1 MSVFGGDSWG
11 REAQHRKRRLD
22 DLLLEELVDG
32 SSYKKL
38 SNGKY
43 ACLVCSHSPIL
54 DSPLMLS
61 MHTKGSRH
69 RAAESKLKETEL
81 MRQDVINKRVA
92 LSDSSTGT
100 TNCNTYHQKFR
111 SVGKPLIEQ
120 TRNVALETLNNI
132 TPQQN
137 SSNANHNL
145 QLVLDRLTDGNS
157 NLNQNSPCPIEVT
170 DKVVVQPHLDFR
182 ERRERELKFTAA
194 GWKRDCQGKWFR
206 DEHVEFDSDEDDPN
220 VCLG

>member
-145 QLVLDRLTDGNS
+145 QLVLEEIADSWALG
-157 NLNQNSPCPIEVT
+157 
-170 DKVVVQPHLDFR
+170 
-182 ERRERELKFTAA
+182 ERGTTQEEKI
-194 GWKRDCQGKWFR
+194 G
-206 DEHVEFDSDEDDPN
+206 
-220 VCLG
+220 